1 MGAPVFGIDFSGDV
15 AQWKPGRRNSNIWI
29 ASGEADGARLR
40 IHDLRPVQAL
50 DGEGPPFERLIAF
63 LAAAQGAAGIDAPF
77 SVPKAYAANAA
88 ILWAEVAA
96 LRAAERPFG
105 HGRDLVGLLIPDAG
119 PNGAKR
125 YRACEEAW
133 VKQGLNVR
141 STLWNGPRGGAAFSV
156 ACMTLLNRH
165 KGPVWPLRNWGEGAL
180 LVEAYPAAQLKTWG
194 LSPNGYN
201 GPSAKAKVA
210 RLKIIQALA
219 ADHGLRSSDDLV
231 DLCADSADA
240 LDAVLCA
247 YAAKAMTEGRHPR
260 KLPAS
265 ARREG
270 WVVVDDGTPATAVQS
285 DWSSR
290 LVGAAAEGKVRG
302 AFDAIHEAL
311 AVDPAADGE
320 G

>member
-1 MGAPVFGIDFSGDV
+1 VGAPVFGIDFSGDV
-15 AQWKPGRRNSNIWI
+15 AQWKQGRRNSNIWI
-29 ASGEADGARLR
+29 ASGEADGPRLR

-50 DGEGPPFERLIAF
+50 EGDGTPFDRLVAF
-63 LAAAQGAAGIDAPF
+63 LSVAEGFAGIDAPF
-77 SVPKAYAANAA
+77 SVPKAHAANAA

-96 LRAAERPFG
+96 LRMGERPFG
-105 HGRDLVGLLIPDAG
+105 LGRDLVGLLTPDAG
-119 PNGAKR
+119 PNGAKE
-125 YRACEEAW
+125 YRACEDAW

-141 STLWNGPRGGAAFSV
+141 STLWNGPRGGAAFAV

-201 GPSAKAKVA
+201 GAAAKSKVA
-210 RLKIIQALA
+210 RLKIIQALV
-219 ADHGLRSSDDLV
+219 ADHGLRSSHDLV
-231 DLCADSADA
+231 DLCAESADA

-247 YAAKAMTEGRHPR
+247 YAAKAMAEGRHPR
-260 KLPAS
+260 KLPTS

-270 WVVVDDGTPATAVQS
+270 WVVVDDGAPPAAAQA

-290 LVGAAAEGKVRG
+290 LIGAAAEGKVRG

-311 AVDPAADGE
+311 AGGDAADGE